1 MIQQNKYHTDSLT
14 HPLLSTRVQT
24 HSKFPTIGVRM
35 SRAMLPSTPM
45 LSVTLP
51 PHLHSS
57 IACCFTLDPQPAIL
71 SSDALSLS
79 RAFLDDSPSVSRFL
93 SCSCTLP
100 LSRACAG
107 MLSPALSRARAFSL
121 YFPRLAFPLSA
132 ISLPFL
138 SSASARAHT
147 RSLSHSPSVSLP
159 AAFPLFLSCLSFRMF
174 AFAPSHALSLET
186 FKTWSRKG
194 LIQRTI
200 VFRENIRLLLPY
212 CRVARC
218 VHACLYIEIR
228 TRAHAHT
235 HTHACIQTLPN
246 TRAHTHTRML
256 IHAHTHTHTQAHTQ
270 RRCSLMCLRP
280 KS

>member
-1 MIQQNKYHTDSLT
+1 MTKQNKNHTDSLT

-24 HSKFPTIGVRM
+24 HSKSPTIGVRM

-57 IACCFTLDPQPAIL
+57 ITCCFALDPQPAIL
-71 SSDALSLS
+71 SDALSLS

-100 LSRACAG
+100 LSWACAG
-107 MLSPALSRARAFSL
+107 TLSPALSRARAFSL

-132 ISLPFL
+132 ISLPSL
-138 SSASARAHT
+138 SSASARART
-147 RSLSHSPSVSLP
+147 RSLSHSPSLSLP
-159 AAFPLFLSCLSFRMF
+159 AAFPLFLSCLSSLMF

-194 LIQRTI
+194 SIQRTI

-218 VHACLYIEIR
+218 VHACVYIEIR
-228 TRAHAHT
+228 TRAH
-235 HTHACIQTLPN
+235 
-246 TRAHTHTRML
+246 
-256 IHAHTHTHTQAHTQ
+256 THTHT
-270 RRCSLMCLRP
+270 
-280 KS
+280 